1 MKWYKLFFIISLL
14 GCQNENEILYSNLDG
29 INHED
34 IMNGPLNSE
43 KHILSLLYDVNTE
56 PDSIFLD
63 EILLKLELNSEQ
75 WRLLAFQAIGSYCIN
90 ADNSMALRLQT
101 SIFNYFLY
109 FPKEYISLVSKFE
122 YEKSD
127 CILELF
133 SKYVQKYIQTNQIT
147 IVSMKN
153 VAYKYCKGCTDSEI
167 SKIYQYLDL
176 ASKYASD

>member
-1 MKWYKLFFIISLL
+1 MKWYKLFFIISII

-34 IMNGPLNSE
+34 IMNGPLTSE
-43 KHILSLLYDVNTE
+43 KHILSLLYELNTE

-63 EILLKLELNSEQ
+63 EILLKLEENSEQ

-176 ASKYASD
+176 ASKYAYD